1 MDFDMDAAVAA
12 TELVGRTGAKGLEF
26 GYLHDDVPIDQ
37 AAWYAFAQYKGA
49 RIIEENH
56 RGPVEALE
64 ALARQILTG
73 AKCNHCGG
81 LVALSDR
88 GALAYAASTLI
99 DGTPWNIEQTRD
111 TKQCRWRRV
120 GRTWKRGCER

>member
-26 GYLHDDVPIDQ
+26 GYLHDDVPIAE
-37 AAWYAFAQYKGA
+37 AAWYAFARYKGA

-56 RGPVEALE
+56 VGPVEALE
-64 ALARQILTG
+64 ALAKRILTG
-73 AKCNHCGG
+73 AKCQHCGG
-81 LVALSDR
+81 LVALSDH
-88 GALAYAASTLI
+88 GALAYAASTLL

-111 TKQCRWRRV
+111 ARQCRWRRA